1 MIKPA
6 RDCEPFTVARF
17 SFGAN
22 MTLEIPVEIETD
34 LRTEANARGVSVE
47 TLAFERLS
55 SKTNGTAP
63 QARRAA
69 LNRLAGRYPSART
82 VDDFMSDRSSEEG
95 HS

>member
-1 MIKPA
+1 
-6 RDCEPFTVARF
+6 
-17 SFGAN
+17 
-22 MTLEIPVEIETD
+22 MTLVLELPAELETE
-34 LRTEANARGVSVE
+34 LRAAANARGVGVE

-55 SKTNGTAP
+55 SNANGTAP